1 MTKPEVIGALSRLL
15 AWFGAGCRT
24 RDDLLDEIAVLEL
37 ELENARRW
45 KARLEAE
52 GVMTLADASRLAH
65 LEQTHAQLRADR
77 DAALEDL
84 RRYLRTRHAD

>member
-1 MTKPEVIGALSRLL
+1 VVTGALSRLL
-15 AWFGAGCRT
+15 AWLGAGCRT

-45 KARLEAE
+45 RGLLDTGSA
-52 GVMTLADASRLAH
+52 MTLAERSRLAH
-65 LEQTHAQLRADR
+65 LETTHAQLRADR

-84 RRYLRTRHAD
+84 RRYRRTRHAN